1 MRNPARHISRI
12 KSGHCTHCG
21 HELTAVGA
29 DVAAQPSLGD
39 VLVCAYC
46 SHVME
51 WTGDTFAELSD
62 EAIKDIAGDPD
73 VLAAVDFAHRFQAH
87 YPKDR
92 CLGCGVGQV
101 QPGRIRCEKCGR
113 PLVFPA
119 GGPR

>member
-1 MRNPARHISRI
+1 MSNPSRHISRI

-51 WTGDTFAELSD
+51 WTGEALAELSD
-62 EAIKDIAGDPD
+62 EAIQAIAGDPE
-73 VLAAVDFAHRFQAH
+73 VIAVVEATARLRGAL
-87 YPKDR
+87 K
-92 CLGCGVGQV
+92 
-101 QPGRIRCEKCGR
+101 K
-113 PLVFPA
+113 
-119 GGPR
+119 